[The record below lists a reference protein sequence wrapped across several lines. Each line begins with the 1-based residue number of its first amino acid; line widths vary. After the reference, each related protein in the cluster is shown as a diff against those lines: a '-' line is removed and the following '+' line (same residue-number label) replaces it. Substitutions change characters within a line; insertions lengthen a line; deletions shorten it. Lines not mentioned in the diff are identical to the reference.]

1 MIVYLFPYQ
10 LFSSRKAIDDYLPTL
25 SSEFD
30 ADPLVILE
38 EEFVLIGQAAEGTE
52 VPGVYRDKSTVLE
65 AVRSFGHNNPF
76 TSFHDQ
82 VTAADYPH
90 LGGNT
95 LEIAWDGYEW
105 VWA

>member
-1 MIVYLFPYQ
+1 MQVDIV
-10 LFSSRKAIDDYLPTL
+10 
-25 SSEFD
+25 
-30 ADPLVILE
+30 
-38 EEFVLIGQAAEGTE
+38 FVLIGQAAEGTE
-52 VPGVYRDKSTVLE
+52 VLGVYNNKSTVLG
-65 AVRSFGHNNPF
+65 VVQVLGHNNPF
-76 TSFHDQ
+76 TSFHVQ